1 METAA
6 ALRCVGR
13 NGARAATT
21 ERIDK
26 SWDRERE
33 GIVARR
39 GSEGQRDRESVD
51 IGIGGVDGDRELS
64 RAESSAL
71 VVGTRR
77 LMLTNH
83 Q

>member
-6 ALRCVGR
+6 ALMRVGR
-13 NGARAATT
+13 NGARAPTT

-26 SWDRERE
+26 SWDRERERERE

-51 IGIGGVDGDRELS
+51 IGIGAIVET
-64 RAESSAL
+64 E
-71 VVGTRR
+71 
-77 LMLTNH
+77 N
-83 Q
+83 

>member
-1 METAA
+1 MGQ
-6 ALRCVGR
+6 RGV
-13 NGARAATT
+13 
-21 ERIDK
+21 
-26 SWDRERE
+26 
-33 GIVARR
+33 VARR

-77 LMLTNH
+77 LVLTNH